1 MAPPKNKG
9 DEKILSYLDVVMR
22 RSDLGILR
30 GPHYL
35 NDRIIEF
42 CFAHLASLS
51 PSPRALLLPPSISF
65 WLANCPDP
73 QSLRQSADPLRLA
86 DRNLVLFPVNSN
98 LDFVHHDSCRGVNRC
113 HAERLFHA
121 VGGFVD
127 DGGEPP
133 RFVEGFTPQ
142 QTNGYDCGLF
152 VMAIAKVVYDWYV
165 ARSGCADGEDGW
177 FAALKE
183 EVNADAVDMLRDK
196 VLRLIL
202 TLMELK

>member
-42 CFAHLASLS
+42 CFAHLASLPPPRAPSSSRPPSPSGSPTAPTPSPSASPPTPSASPIGTSSSSPSTATSTS
-51 PSPRALLLPPSISF
+51 PSPGANPAEAASSTAGRPASSCTTTAAAASIGVTRSGFSTPSAGSSMM
-65 WLANCPDP
+65 AASPRG
-73 QSLRQSADPLRLA
+73 SLRGSRRSRP
-86 DRNLVLFPVNSN
+86 
-98 LDFVHHDSCRGVNRC
+98 
-113 HAERLFHA
+113 
-121 VGGFVD
+121 
-127 DGGEPP
+127 
-133 RFVEGFTPQ
+133 
-142 QTNGYDCGLF
+142 TNGYDCGLF

-165 ARSGCADGEDGW
+165 ARG
-177 FAALKE
+177 
-183 EVNADAVDMLRDK
+183 

-202 TLMELK
+202 TLMEPK